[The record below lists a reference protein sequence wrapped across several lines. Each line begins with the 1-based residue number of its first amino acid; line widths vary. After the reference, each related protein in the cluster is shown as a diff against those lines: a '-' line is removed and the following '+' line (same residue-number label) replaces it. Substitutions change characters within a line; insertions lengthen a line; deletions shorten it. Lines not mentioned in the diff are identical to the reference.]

1 MTKETYVITMWRTYC
16 TTFEVE
22 ANSKEEAGKIFDS
35 MAIEDICIEELK
47 QCNITETN
55 VEI

>member
-1 MTKETYVITMWRTYC
+1 MKGTYVITMWRTYC

-22 ANSKEEAGKIFDS
+22 ANSKEEAHLLFDAMS
-35 MAIEDICIEELK
+35 QEDICTEELD

-55 VEI
+55 IEI

>member
-1 MTKETYVITMWRTYC
+1 MKGTYVITMWRTYC

-22 ANSKEEAGKIFDS
+22 ASSKEEANLLFDA
-35 MAIEDICIEELK
+35 MPMEDICIEELE

-55 VEI
+55 IEI

>member
-1 MTKETYVITMWRTYC
+1 MTKGTYVITMWRTYC

-35 MAIEDICIEELK
+35 MDMESVDIEELE
-47 QCNITETN
+47 QCNITETHI
-55 VEI
+55 EI

>member
-1 MTKETYVITMWRTYC
+1 MKKGTCVITMWRTYC

-22 ANSKEEAGKIFDS
+22 ADTKEEAQLLFEAMS
-35 MAIEDICIEELK
+35 MEDICTEELE

-55 VEI
+55 IEI

>member
-1 MTKETYVITMWRTYC
+1 MWRTYC

-22 ANSKEEAGKIFDS
+22 ANSKEEASVLFDAMS
-35 MAIEDICIEELK
+35 QEDICTEELE

-55 VEI
+55 IEI

>member
-1 MTKETYVITMWRTYC
+1 MQGTYVITMWRTYC

-22 ANSKEEAGKIFDS
+22 ASSKEEAHLLFDA
-35 MAIEDICIEELK
+35 MPMEDICIEELE

-55 VEI
+55 IEIW

>member
-1 MTKETYVITMWRTYC
+1 MTKGTYVITMWRTYC

-22 ANSKEEAGKIFDS
+22 AHSKEEAHEIFDA
-35 MAIEDICIEELK
+35 MPMEDICIEELE

>member
-1 MTKETYVITMWRTYC
+1 MTKGTYVITMWRTYC

>member
-35 MAIEDICIEELK
+35 MAIEDICIEELE
-47 QCNITETN
+47 QCNITETH